1 MKYAYKT
8 ISVAPTG
15 LRVSG
20 DDHTQKL
27 SELLEE
33 ESNELGEKGW
43 EMVAVVPSLA
53 SGGSVSKVMA
63 IFKRSKETEDQ

>member
-20 DDHTQKL
+20 DDHTKKL

-33 ESNELGEKGW
+33 ESNKLGKKGW
-43 EMVAVVPSLA
+43 EMVTVVPSLA

-63 IFKRSKETEDQ
+63 IFKRPQESEDQ